1 MNFDTGLSARST
13 SLADLMK
20 FDPCFGEANPYPSHP
35 AQYRAYHGAR
45 AWLFNPYTGAR
56 RHPCD
61 VGTDPFG
68 VLCVD
73 PATMNHAQSSPRQ
86 SVKDTP

>member
-1 MNFDTGLSARST
+1 MNLDTGLSARST

-35 AQYRAYHGAR
+35 AQYRAYHGLR
-45 AWLFNPYTGAR
+45 AWLFNPYSGSR

-73 PATMNHAQSSPRQ
+73 AAAMNAPVSDGSAE
-86 SVKDTP
+86 K